1 MHRKARQHV
10 FVNDGVC
17 PTAPDHRVATARQI
31 DKLVVAIAPAQAV
44 IPRAAAHKI
53 VAGPA
58 RNTVVA
64 SLAVEIVVAGSAHN
78 NVSKLGSAV
87 PSLVALLLHFDIEL
101 HIAI

>member
-31 DKLVVAIAPAQAV
+31 DELVVAIAPAQAV
-44 IPRAAAHKI
+44 IPRATAHKI
-53 VAGPA
+53 VTSPA
-58 RNTVVA
+58 SNAVVT
-64 SLAVEIVVAGSAHN
+64 SLAVEIVVAGCAFNS
-78 NVSKLGSAV
+78 VSKLGAAV
-87 PSLVALLLHFDIEL
+87 PGLVSLLLHFDIEL